1 MNNPS
6 ERKGFTFYRSFSEAI
21 ALLPEAEQLAAYKA
35 ITMYALDGTEPAME
49 SLPLMVQMLWKA
61 FLPNLEA
68 DRRRYTNGSKGGAP
82 KGNQNA
88 RKNNS
93 DTPLPEEQNNQETT
107 DNQPKNNLK
116 TSNVNVNVNVNA
128 NENVDVKENVEER
141 VGESSPIAQNAGRF
155 VPPSIEEIDNY
166 IQKQG
171 FADIDA
177 HLFAD
182 YYASVGWCVGGQP
195 MHDWR
200 AALRRWHTR
209 NKQSTNNLK
218 QPKYE
223 PKHTPTNPTNAPRL
237 FRNLADDDYLAD
249 AHPRIATPAA
259 HNTRDCRE
267 ATH

>member
-1 MNNPS
+1 MNNPN

-35 ITMYALDGTEPAME
+35 ITAYALDAVEPDVE

-61 FLPNLEA
+61 FLPNLES
-68 DRRRYTNGSKGGAP
+68 DRRRYINGSKGGAP

-93 DTPLPEEQNNQETT
+93 EPSLPEEQNNQETT
-107 DNQPKNNLK
+107 DNQPQNNQK
-116 TSNVNVNVNVNA
+116 TSNVNVNVKENA
-128 NENVDVKENVEER
+128 NENVNVEGN
-141 VGESSPIAQNAGRF
+141 VGESSPIAQNAQHF
-155 VPPSIEEIDNY
+155 KPPTINDIEIY
-166 IQKQG
+166 IKKQG

-177 HLFAD
+177 QRFAD
-182 YYASVGWCVGGQP
+182 YYASVGWRVGGQP

-209 NKQSTNNLK
+209 NKQNNNNLK
-218 QPKYE
+218 LPKNE
-223 PKHTPTNPTNAPRL
+223 PKHTPTNPTNSPRL

-249 AHPRIATPAA
+249 AHPRLGTAAA
-259 HNTRDCRE
+259 HNPRDSRK
-267 ATH
+267 AAH